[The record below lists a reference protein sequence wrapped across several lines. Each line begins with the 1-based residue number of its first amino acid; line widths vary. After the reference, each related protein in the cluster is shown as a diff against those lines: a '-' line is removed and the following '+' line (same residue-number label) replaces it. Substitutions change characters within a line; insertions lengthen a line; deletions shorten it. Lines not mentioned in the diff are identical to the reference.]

1 MIEKSYLVMADDS
14 NGIMSLPLWVF
25 MDDSSQ
31 QPAAGLRVLTALPLF
46 EWRVRVGSFNGHAV
60 EGE

>member
-1 MIEKSYLVMADDS
+1 
-14 NGIMSLPLWVF
+14 MSLPLWVF

>member
-25 MDDSSQ
+25 MHVSSQ
-31 QPAAGLRVLTALPLF
+31 KPAAGLRVLTAAPLI
-46 EWRVRVGSFNGHAV
+46 
-60 EGE
+60 EGEPFIT